1 MLHSLSVLF
10 IIATSFIKL
19 FKGGSLM
26 GKLRNGILGSITG
39 KVSGV
44 VGSTWKGINTLRA
57 YAIPS
62 NPKSAAQ
69 VTQRGLFS
77 FVVGIAKLVLG
88 TVITDYW
95 NPFATSMSGFNE
107 FCKKSLLAI
116 TNNTD
121 YANIIMAQGSL
132 EGETLSAFTY
142 AAGTATF
149 TWTASG
155 LGNGEDTDAAIGVI
169 IDPVNNMAY
178 VSAGGD
184 ARVDEELVMS
194 LPSGLTATSLHGY
207 LFFERGSGSSLEV
220 SNSSYH
226 VGAAA

>member
-1 MLHSLSVLF
+1 
-10 IIATSFIKL
+10 
-19 FKGGSLM
+19 M

-95 NPFATSMSGFNE
+95 NPFATGMSGFNE

-116 TNNTD
+116 SSSTD
-121 YANIIMAQGSL
+121 YANIVMSQGSL
-132 EGETLSAFTY
+132 ESETLASLVNDSGECTL
-142 AAGTATF
+142 TF
-149 TWTASG
+149 VPSG
-155 LGNGEDTDAAIGVI
+155 LGNGEDTDVAIGVI
-169 IDPVNNMAY
+169 IDADNNMAY
-178 VSAGGD
+178 VSDGTD
-184 ARVDEELVMS
+184 TRVDASIVMT
-194 LPSGLTATSLHGY
+194 LPSGVTSTSLHGY
-207 LFFERGSGSSLEV
+207 LFFTRGSGSSLVV
-220 SNSSYH
+220 SNSTYH
-226 VGAAA
+226 VGASA